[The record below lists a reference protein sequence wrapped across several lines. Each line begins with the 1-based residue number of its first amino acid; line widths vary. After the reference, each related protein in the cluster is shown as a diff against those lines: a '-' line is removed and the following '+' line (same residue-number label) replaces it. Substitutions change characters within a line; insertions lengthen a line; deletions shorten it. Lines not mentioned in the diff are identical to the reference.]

1 MPTYTANSRK
11 AVQRM
16 RFPWWRRVLAP
27 FSLGSLVI
35 IVGLSLAAVAIAFA
49 LIMLYVLEQ
58 AVG

>member
-1 MPTYTANSRK
+1 MPIFTANNRK
-11 AVQRM
+11 DLTRM

-35 IVGLSLAAVAIAFA
+35 IVGLTLAAIAVAIAM
-49 LIMLYVLEQ
+49 LMLYVLEQ